1 MDINDWFSL
10 KCYGSL
16 KNQIRRI
23 FSLTCLNWN
32 DSKQIYPWQNCNMH
46 SKISNHICLKHFWY
60 SNHLFKFILKSSRLE
75 NVGKCLTIPCLL
87 NWSIFFFS
95 RIDLPVSVNKN
106 IRPNEFILTGR
117 IDTKVKTIFYIL
129 EAKVWLKI
137 DFLSNQ
143 K

>member
-1 MDINDWFSL
+1 MGHSEIPSKITDFWNVGYIGWKTKRLIKTSWKNYMDINDWFSL

-87 NWSIFFFS
+87 NWSIFFC
-95 RIDLPVSVNKN
+95 L
-106 IRPNEFILTGR
+106 G
-117 IDTKVKTIFYIL
+117 
-129 EAKVWLKI
+129 
-137 DFLSNQ
+137 
-143 K
+143 

>member
-1 MDINDWFSL
+1 M
-10 KCYGSL
+10 
-16 KNQIRRI
+16 
-23 FSLTCLNWN
+23 
-32 DSKQIYPWQNCNMH
+32 
-46 SKISNHICLKHFWY
+46 SNHTVSVKLV
-60 SNHLFKFILKSSRLE
+60 N
-75 NVGKCLTIPCLL
+75 
-87 NWSIFFFS
+87 FFFS